1 MSGYGDFSAVYDS
14 LTDNVEYE
22 KRAQY
27 IHGLLKQGG
36 VDGGLLLDLACGTGR
51 LSCEMAKL
59 GYEVIG
65 VDASG
70 DMLSVAQNNAAEAG
84 VDILF
89 LCQQMQTLDLF
100 GTVRGTICTLDS
112 INHLTDPEDV
122 KKTFAGV
129 SLFTEPGGLF
139 VFDVNTPCKHR
150 EVLANNTFVYDTGE
164 VYCVWQNTLD
174 PQTDTVTIDL
184 DFFEQDEDGAY
195 WRAQESFCERAYS
208 AESLTNWLT
217 EAGFEN
223 ITIYEELTEREP
235 KPDAQRWFFTARK
248 K

>member
-1 MSGYGDFSAVYDS
+1 MSGYGDFSAVYDR

-22 KRAQY
+22 TRAKY
-27 IHGLLKQGG
+27 IRRLLKQGG

-65 VDASG
+65 VDLSG
-70 DMLSVAQNNAAEAG
+70 EMLSIAQMNAAEQGA
-84 VDILF
+84 DILF
-89 LCQQMQTLDLF
+89 LCQPMQSLDLF
-100 GTVRGTICTLDS
+100 GTVRGTVCTLDS
-112 INHLTDPEDV
+112 INHLTDSEDV

-139 VFDVNTPCKHR
+139 VFDVNTPYKHR
-150 EVLANNTFVYDTGE
+150 EILANNTFVYDTDE

-174 PQTDTVTIDL
+174 PATDAVSIDL
-184 DFFEQDEDGAY
+184 DIFEQDEDGVY
-195 WRAQESFCERAYS
+195 YRTQESFCERAYS
-208 AESLTNWLT
+208 AEDLTSWLE
-217 EAGFEN
+217 EAGFDN
-223 ITIYEELTEREP
+223 IKIYEELTV
-235 KPDAQRWFFTARK
+235 DAPNAQSQRWFFTARK

>member
-1 MSGYGDFSAVYDS
+1 MSGYGDFSAVYDG

-22 KRAQY
+22 KRAKY
-27 IHGLLKQGG
+27 IHHLLKKGG
-36 VDGGLLLDLACGTGR
+36 ISDGLMLDLACGTGR

-70 DMLSVAQNNAAEAG
+70 EMLSIAMNNANENG

-89 LCQQMQTLDLF
+89 LCQEMQNLDLF
-100 GTVRGTICTLDS
+100 GTIRSAICTLDS

-139 VFDVNTPCKHR
+139 VFDVNTPYKHR
-150 EVLANNTFVYDTGE
+150 EILANNTFVYDTDE
-164 VYCVWQNTLD
+164 VYCVWQNTLEPD
-174 PQTDTVTIDL
+174 TDTVAIAL
-184 DFFEQDEDGAY
+184 DIFEQEDDGAY
-195 WRAQESFCERAYS
+195 FRTQESFCERAYS
-208 AESLTNWLT
+208 VQDLSDWLK
-217 EAGFEN
+217 EAGFDEIN
-223 ITIYEELTEREP
+223 IYDELTEDEP
-235 KPDAQRWFFTARK
+235 KADSQRLFIIARK